1 MDVMIIYAVDTKIF
15 SIVTAS
21 QFRVRHRRA
30 GNGGVT
36 LCISIF
42 PGETIRDREKLISA
56 QNFLRNCLI
65 SEKYLKLCSYNK
77 QFIGRKP
84 KASQFRTPIR
94 RELLCERITKEL
106 KFMDRSEN
114 RAGIV

>member
-1 MDVMIIYAVDTKIF
+1 MNVMMIYEADTKIF

-42 PGETIRDREKLISA
+42 PGETVRDREKLIPPRERA
-56 QNFLRNCLI
+56 RNFKQNCL
-65 SEKYLKLCSYNK
+65 
-77 QFIGRKP
+77 F
-84 KASQFRTPIR
+84 
-94 RELLCERITKEL
+94 
-106 KFMDRSEN
+106 
-114 RAGIV
+114 